1 MQSTLAHSTTT
12 VVQPSGHINSGNAET
27 LKQHLT
33 ETVSSQESSSLLVDM
48 SQVESLDSH
57 GLMALVSTLTL
68 AQRMNKQFGLFGISP
83 SVRIVFELTQLDR
96 VFEIF
101 ERHPSELEAAAA

>member
-1 MQSTLAHSTTT
+1 MQSTLVHSTTT
-12 VVQPSGHINSGNAET
+12 VVQPSGHINLGNAEI

-33 ETVSSQESSSLLVDM
+33 ETVSLKEYSSLLVDM
-48 SQVESLDSH
+48 SRVESLDSH

-68 AQRMNKQFGLFGISP
+68 AQRMNKRFGLFGVSP

-96 VFEIF
+96 VFDIF
-101 ERHPSELEAAAA
+101 DRHPAELEAVAA